1 MKEIKRH
8 IFTGIFMFLVL
19 SGAYAQ
25 TSVERSQL
33 VGTWQ
38 QVDSLGNPLMAGK
51 DFCEYKIIT
60 PETFSVVQVVK
71 SKGYFISVFF
81 GTYNL
86 ENDTYIENIT
96 YANPG
101 AIKLLGTKNLFYFAL
116 KNNLM
121 YVSGMNNPYKQIWK
135 KIDKLPEAVVTPP
148 QTDTPTLLKKTEAA
162 NVKIAGGDGLTI
174 ENAVII
180 TAKSETTGIAAEYD
194 FIGSKYGARN
204 VAWQVLSQAVQ
215 NKKSKI
221 YDVIT
226 IKLAKNDEK
235 LDVYFDITNFYGKF

>member
-1 MKEIKRH
+1 MKKIKRH
-8 IFTGIFMFLVL
+8 IFTGILMVLVL

-25 TSVERSQL
+25 TSVDRSQL

-38 QVDSLGNPLMAGK
+38 QVDSLGNPLMANK

-71 SKGYFISVFF
+71 SKGYFISMFL

-101 AIKLLGTKNLFYFAL
+101 AIKMVGTKNLFYFAL

-135 KIDKLPEAVVTPP
+135 KIDKLPEAVVVQP
-148 QTDTPTLLKKTEAA
+148 QTDVPTLLKKSESA
-162 NVKIAGGDGLTI
+162 NVEFAGGNGLTI
-174 ENAVII
+174 DNAVII
-180 TAKSETTGIAAEYD
+180 KVKSETSGIAAEYD
-194 FIGSKYGARN
+194 FIASKYGVRN
-204 VAWQVLSQAVQ
+204 VAWRVLSQSVQ
-215 NKKSKI
+215 NKKNKV
-221 YDVIT
+221 YDVIS

>member
-1 MKEIKRH
+1 MV
-8 IFTGIFMFLVL
+8 LVL

-25 TSVERSQL
+25 TSVDRSQL

-38 QVDSLGNPLMAGK
+38 QVDSLGNPLMSNK
-51 DFCEYKIIT
+51 DLCEYKIIT

-71 SKGYFISVFF
+71 SKGYFISVFL

-101 AIKLLGTKNLFYFAL
+101 AIKMVGTKNLFYFTL
-116 KNNLM
+116 KNKLL

-135 KIDKLPEAVVTPP
+135 KIDKLPEAVIAPP
-148 QTDTPTLLKKTEAA
+148 QTDAPSLLKKTEAA

-174 ENAVII
+174 EKAVII
-180 TAKSETTGIAAEYD
+180 TAKSETTGVAAEYD
-194 FIGSKYGARN
+194 FIASKYGVRN
-204 VAWQVLSQAVQ
+204 VAWQVLSQSVQ
-215 NKKSKI
+215 NKKNKV

-235 LDVYFDITNFYGKF
+235 LDIYFDIANFYGKF